1 MSSIFSIALS
11 GLNAASQRLQV
22 SASNVANLDSTGALP
37 DPKTGATGTPAPYQP
52 LQVSQQSLVSGGT
65 VATVTP
71 STPAF
76 TAQYSPDSPYADKNG
91 LVGAPNVDLATEAVN
106 QITAINAYR
115 ANLRVIQ
122 VADDL
127 DRETINALD
136 TPTRSLTA

>member
-1 MSSIFSIALS
+1 MSSIYPIALS
-11 GLNAASQRLQV
+11 GLNAASTRLQV
-22 SASNVANLDSTGALP
+22 SASNVANIDSTGALP
-37 DPKTGATGTPAPYQP
+37 NLTTGATTPPVPYQP
-52 LQVSQQSLVSGGT
+52 LQVSQEPLVSGGT

-91 LVGAPNVDLATEAVN
+91 LVGAPNVDLTTEAVN
-106 QITAINAYR
+106 QITAINAYK
-115 ANLRVIQ
+115 ANLRVLQ

-127 DRETINALD
+127 DRETIDALD